1 MKKYTLILAF
11 ALILGFTGCAGGTPS
26 GKSADSIV
34 KRSSVSQSTAES
46 STTASDEESGD
57 TLQEKFDPVSQDE
70 DIFPEESLDPSEN
83 SDTQSQSD
91 GIQEESAPAKDH
103 LVQETSPSAEVGTG
117 EAADEQVYSAA
128 EPEQMV
134 SSAIEETDPEP
145 QTEISSQSSVPE
157 TSIASEPEPA
167 SAEESRSIYDY
178 EFDVEAIRAE
188 LISLGESMGLSHIT
202 SDGGIACTPDTCSWA
217 SPITASQSLQGEN
230 LKRALQSYVSSMP
243 SIVSSYGG
251 GAISYFTI
259 YVQDNGGGSYTFYF
273 LY

>member
-11 ALILGFTGCAGGTPS
+11 ALILGFTGCAGDTHS
-26 GKSADSIV
+26 GKSADSIA
-34 KRSSVSQSTAES
+34 KRSSVSQNTAES
-46 STTASDEESGD
+46 ETAESDD
-57 TLQEKFDPVSQDE
+57 DLDDMFQEDFVSASQDE

-83 SDTQSQSD
+83 SDMQSQSD
-91 GIQEESAPAKDH
+91 GRQEESAQAKDYW
-103 LVQETSPSAEVGTG
+103 VQETSPSAEVGTG
-117 EAADEQVYSAA
+117 ETADEQVYSAA

-134 SSAIEETDPEP
+134 SSSIEETAPEP
-145 QTEISSQSSVPE
+145 QTEISSQSSAPE
-157 TSIASEPEPA
+157 SSIASEPAHAP
-167 SAEESRSIYDY
+167 AEEPKSIYDY

-202 SDGGIACTPDTCSWA
+202 SDDGIACTPDTCSWA
-217 SPITASQSLQGEN
+217 SPITASQSMQGEN